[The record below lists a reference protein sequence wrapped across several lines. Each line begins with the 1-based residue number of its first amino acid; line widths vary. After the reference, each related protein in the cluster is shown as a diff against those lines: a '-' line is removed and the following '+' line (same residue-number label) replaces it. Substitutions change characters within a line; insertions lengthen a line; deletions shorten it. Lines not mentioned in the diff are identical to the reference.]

1 MWRKVILVLVVGYVT
16 LGRSFAYIGIPP
28 LKIFIGEL
36 FLVAFL
42 LFRSRAVI
50 AEWFEGLLNPYRT
63 THNFSWALLLFFQY
77 GVFEALRGISL
88 GYSVLIALQNLV
100 FNIYPIY
107 FFVGLW
113 ASRDSEFLSR
123 LVRIQLWITAIYGPA
138 YVLFLSQVPAVLPS
152 SNVPL
157 FGYNGA
163 LLGILGAICLERNLA
178 RVWLPLVLNTFVMLS
193 AQVRSEWLSCF
204 LSVGLWSIITGRTKR
219 FAGGL
224 MLVAALLAIGYLA
237 DLRLPSPRGRGGE
250 LSSREIVVRAAAIID
265 PAWAI
270 EHSRSGGMY
279 AGTISWR
286 KAWWSA
292 IWDSVHAAPLT
303 AMVGQAYGFR
313 LADVVPYLRGDDI
326 RTPHNILF
334 YVLGHTGWLGVALFA
349 IFLASLL
356 HLMWRTYRLTGQ
368 LFGVLLWVA
377 GVSSGCFGN
386 LFESPS
392 GAIPFYL
399 FMGMAAAPVVHRK
412 MGRAEEE
419 VVTSRPVPAL
429 LRVRDA
435 NFT

>member
-1 MWRKVILVLVVGYVT
+1 MWRKLILVLVVGYVT
-16 LGRSFAYIGIPP
+16 LGRSFAYIGLPP

-36 FLVAFL
+36 FLAAFL

-50 AEWFEGLLNPYRT
+50 GEWFNGLIDPYRA

-88 GYSVLIALQNLV
+88 GYSVLLALQNLV
-100 FNIYPIY
+100 INIYPLY

-113 ASRDSEFLSR
+113 AAGDSDFLSR
-123 LVRIQLWITAIYGPA
+123 VARIQLWITALYGTA
-138 YVLFLSQVPAVLPS
+138 YILFLSHVPAVIPA

-193 AQVRSEWLSCF
+193 AQVRSEWLSCV
-204 LSVGLWSIITGRTKR
+204 LSVGLWSVITGRTKR
-219 FAGGL
+219 FVGGM
-224 MLVAALLAIGYLA
+224 MLVAALLGIGYVA

-250 LSSREIVVRAAAIID
+250 LSSREIVVRAAAVIA
-265 PAWAI
+265 PAWAV

-286 KAWWSA
+286 KTWWSA
-292 IWDSVHAAPLT
+292 IWDSVHAEPST
-303 AMVGQAYGFR
+303 AIVGQAYGFR
-313 LADVVPYLRGDDI
+313 LADLVPYTRGDDI
-326 RTPHNILF
+326 RTPHNIFF
-334 YVLGHTGWLGVALFA
+334 YVLGHTGWLGVTVFA
-349 IFLASLL
+349 IFLISLL
-356 HLMWRTYRLTGQ
+356 HLMWRAYRLTGQ

-377 GVSSGCFGN
+377 GVSSACFGN

-392 GAIPFYL
+392 GAIPFYM
-399 FMGMAAAPVVHRK
+399 FMGMAAAPIVNREIL
-412 MGRAEEE
+412 RAEE
-419 VVTSRPVPAL
+419 VVADVRPVPPL
-429 LRVRDA
+429 LPVQDA
-435 NFT
+435 RFT